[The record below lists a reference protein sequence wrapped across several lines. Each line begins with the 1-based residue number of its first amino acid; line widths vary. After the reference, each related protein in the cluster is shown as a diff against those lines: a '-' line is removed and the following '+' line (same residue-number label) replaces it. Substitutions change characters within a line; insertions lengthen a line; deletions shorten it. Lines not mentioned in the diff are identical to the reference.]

1 MKVVLGNEKEIDAI
15 RMMRTYNNNNN
26 IRITIT
32 LTRDISL
39 EEVKEFFTE
48 EACSSISF
56 VACGKTEIYDG
67 YSLERVSESLDDARS
82 ELYVELSK
90 DI

>member
-1 MKVVLGNEKEIDAI
+1 MDIEEMMIDYI
-15 RMMRTYNNNNN
+15 MNNA
-26 IRITIT
+26 TQ
-32 LTRDISL
+32 